1 MFHRIFYYYKE
12 VGIKFILTEQNGLLI
27 YRTNCAI
34 VEVGM
39 GKSGKEGG
47 KLKEYAYIS
56 NGEYNNLRLE
66 TGKSYYVRVTDY
78 SGSGY
83 QNAGVIT
90 GGSANTYDI
99 KIQK

>member
-47 KLKEYAYIS
+47 KLYEKTNFSTGINVCNLHYIW
-56 NGEYNNLRLE
+56 L
-66 TGKSYYVRVTDY
+66 
-78 SGSGY
+78 
-83 QNAGVIT
+83 
-90 GGSANTYDI
+90 
-99 KIQK
+99 